1 MIYTL
6 NWEILSAAEIIM
18 SLPDA
23 APVPKEMLYR
33 IYSGNAMRL
42 FESHTVPRLW
52 SVSITTKAEANNGE
66 VHILHMH
73 FKPDQK
79 VSLSG
84 LINYIKHQWLD
95 ECDHVLFDMTAIEAK
110 AVARC
115 QIADSNSKN
124 KAKKRNQP
132 MRKVKRLAEDAAL
145 NAIADRRA
153 GQSRISVSLEDL

>member
-18 SLPDA
+18 ALPDA

-42 FESHTVPRLW
+42 FESH
-52 SVSITTKAEANNGE
+52 
-66 VHILHMH
+66 ILHMH

-84 LINYIKHQWLD
+84 LVNYIKHQWLD
-95 ECDHVLFDMTAIEAK
+95 ECDRVLFDMTAIEAK

-115 QIADSNSKN
+115 QIADSKSKN
-124 KAKKRNQP
+124 KAKKRVQP
-132 MRKVKRLAEDAAL
+132 MRKVKRMAVPM
-145 NAIADRRA
+145 
-153 GQSRISVSLEDL
+153 GDL